1 MNTDAQLNL
10 VFSALSDP
18 TRRAIIARLAQGE
31 ATVSE
36 LAEPFNLAQPN
47 ISRHLRVLEDAGL
60 IATARD
66 GQRRP
71 RSLVAG
77 PLLELDAW
85 LAPFR
90 AQWERRFD
98 RLEQFLGSRAG
109 AASPSKRSKSTKR
122 KKKETK

>member
-1 MNTDAQLNL
+1 MDSDAQLNL

-18 TRRAIIARLAQGE
+18 TRRAIIARLAMGQ

-47 ISRHLRVLEDAGL
+47 ISRHLRVLEEAGL
-60 IATARD
+60 VITARD

-71 RSLVAG
+71 RSLVAA
-77 PLLELDAW
+77 PLEELDAW

-98 RLEQFLGSRAG
+98 RLEHFLGARAE
-109 AASPSKRSKSTKR
+109 AASPPKRSKSR
-122 KKKETK
+122 KKKESK

>member
-1 MNTDAQLNL
+1 MDSEAQLNL

-18 TRRAIIARLAQGE
+18 TRRAIIARLAMGQ

-36 LAEPFNLAQPN
+36 LAEPFELAQPN
-47 ISRHLRVLEDAGL
+47 ISRHLRVLEEAGL

-71 RSLVAG
+71 RSLVAA
-77 PLLELDAW
+77 PLEELDAW

-98 RLEQFLGSRAG
+98 RLEDFLGARAG
-109 AASPSKRSKSTKR
+109 ASSAPGQPTSTQR

>member
-1 MNTDAQLNL
+1 MNSEAQLNL

-18 TRRAIIARLAQGE
+18 TRRAIIARLAQGQ

-60 IATARD
+60 IVTARD

-71 RSLVAG
+71 RSLVAA
-77 PLLELDAW
+77 PLEELDAW

-98 RLEQFLGSRAG
+98 RLEEFLGSRAG
-109 AASPSKRSKSTKR
+109 GTTPRRPSSNKSKT
-122 KKKETK
+122 KETK

>member
-1 MNTDAQLNL
+1 MEDEARLNL
-10 VFSALSDP
+10 VFSALADP
-18 TRRAIIARLAQGE
+18 TRRAILARLALGQ

-77 PLLELDAW
+77 PLEELDAW

-98 RLEQFLGSRAG
+98 RLEDFLGSRRPKT
-109 AASPSKRSKSTKR
+109 SPN
-122 KKKETK
+122 KKKENK